1 MSAFCMYLRVVSQS
15 LQPEEISKRLGAEA
29 DEFTSIGSRRH
40 PQSPPQS
47 HATWIRRAGVA
58 GGCARPEDLEP
69 VVVGWGRDFAD
80 ALGRL
85 VSSGAAVVS
94 LEIVQEIRDLD
105 DPQQK
110 GIFLG
115 ADLLAWMG
123 TARASLD
130 IDQYVYHEC
139 GDESGSTAP

>member
-1 MSAFCMYLRVVSQS
+1 MYLRVVSES
-15 LQPEEISKRLGAEA
+15 LQPEEISKRLGAEP
-29 DEFTSIGSRRH
+29 DESTSIGSRKR
-40 PQSPPQS
+40 PLSAPQS
-47 HATWIRRAGVA
+47 HATWIRRASTT
-58 GGCARPEDLEP
+58 GGGARPEDLEP
-69 VVVGWGRDFAD
+69 VILGWGTDLAT

-85 VSSGAAVVS
+85 VDSEEAAVT

-115 ADLLAWMG
+115 AELLSWIA
-123 TARASLD
+123 AAKASLD

-139 GDESGSTAP
+139 GDGQDA

>member
-1 MSAFCMYLRVVSQS
+1 MSTFRMYLRVVSQS
-15 LQPEEISKRLGAEA
+15 LQPEEISKRLGAEP
-29 DEFTSIGSRRH
+29 DESTSIGSRKH
-40 PQSPPQS
+40 PQSPPRS
-47 HATWIRRAGVA
+47 HATWIRRVGAA
-58 GGCARPEDLEP
+58 EGCARPEDLEP
-69 VVVGWGRDFAD
+69 VVVGWGPDLAD

-85 VSSGAAVVS
+85 ADSGEAVVS

-139 GDESGSTAP
+139 GDESNSAVP

>member
-1 MSAFCMYLRVVSQS
+1 METTRPREGPRES
-15 LQPEEISKRLGAEA
+15 LPKTRM
-29 DEFTSIGSRRH
+29 TR
-40 PQSPPQS
+40 
-47 HATWIRRAGVA
+47 
-58 GGCARPEDLEP
+58 P
-69 VVVGWGRDFAD
+69 VVAV
-80 ALGRL
+80 LGRL
-85 VSSGAAVVS
+85 ADSGEAVVS

-115 ADLLAWMG
+115 VDLLAWMS

-139 GDESGSTAP
+139 GDQSDSVAP